1 MKGFTDFFN
10 DQSFINWFD
19 AKISNDLF
27 FFVKELCFFINAS
40 EMCLMAKLW
49 LYQCKLRAN
58 LKWNWRIKSEKKTSL
73 RRIDVKLHI
82 PVSINVSI
90 QNALNAVIALNMFR
104 FHCDVFLSLVSFS
117 HNATRTNLLF
127 SLIIFFFPYLK
138 TLNGFNFILK

>member
-1 MKGFTDFFN
+1 MIKVLSIDLMQKYPMIYFFCKRIV
-10 DQSFINWFD
+10 F
-19 AKISNDLF
+19 
-27 FFVKELCFFINAS
+27 FFINNS

-73 RRIDVKLHI
+73 RRIHVKLHI

-90 QNALNAVIALNMFR
+90 QNALNAVIALNIFR

-127 SLIIFFFPYLK
+127 SLIIFFSR
-138 TLNGFNFILK
+138 ILKP

>member
-1 MKGFTDFFN
+1 MTFFN

-19 AKISNDLF
+19 AKISNVYF
-27 FFVKELCFFINAS
+27 FFVKELCFFFFINNS

-49 LYQCKLRAN
+49 LYQCKLIAI
-58 LKWNWRIKSEKKTSL
+58 LKWNWRIKSEKNSL
-73 RRIDVKLHI
+73 RRIHVKLHI

-90 QNALNAVIALNMFR
+90 QNALNAVIALNIFR

-127 SLIIFFFPYLK
+127 SLIIFFSPYLK
-138 TLNGFNFILK
+138 TLNGFKFILK